1 MGRTVSN
8 ETMKLGTSFTLS
20 QEKEIVEE
28 QVTQKEDVTTCIKN
42 ALTRLLEASTGIQA
56 LSGLSLRNLPKNL
69 HLCSYQWC
77 IFSAVDNFWLDS
89 LRKKID
95 ESPHDKW
102 NLQHSSSSPCLL
114 SVLIQ
119 SDSCNIPILCNFFL
133 SFNIPSHFFPWSSQD
148 IQQAT
153 GPSPKQSQHAFSL
166 ISS

>member
-1 MGRTVSN
+1 MG
-8 ETMKLGTSFTLS
+8 
-20 QEKEIVEE
+20 
-28 QVTQKEDVTTCIKN
+28 
-42 ALTRLLEASTGIQA
+42 ASTGIQG
-56 LSGLSLRNLPKNL
+56 LSGLSLIVSSLHQLSQQDQSWRIYLRNLPKNL

-89 LRKKID
+89 LRKQID

-119 SDSCNIPILCNFFL
+119 SDSCNIPIWCNFFL

-148 IQQAT
+148 IQQAA